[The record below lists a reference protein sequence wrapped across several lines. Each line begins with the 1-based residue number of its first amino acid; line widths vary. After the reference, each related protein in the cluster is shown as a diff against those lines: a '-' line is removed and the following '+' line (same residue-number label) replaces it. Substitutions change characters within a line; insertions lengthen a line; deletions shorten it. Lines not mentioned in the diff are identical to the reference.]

1 MEGEHIV
8 NKHPFRNASARSSI
22 CKAGLVLANVL
33 VLGLGSLNANA
44 QVTTNDPGAIA
55 KLVSQIEKQVQQY
68 EKQVQQYEKQIQQ
81 YELQLQQYQQMLINI
96 KNLGNQVPSINNNL
110 QHLDANAIAS
120 AQCGSAGGS
129 SWFGSLVTSV
139 FAPTSPYAK
148 SQQQI
153 CQQIVAIQVQKYNET
168 ADMLNRMN
176 SYAALANQTE
186 RDRDSIGDT
195 GNGDLSSNSNQV
207 DRNSAELGLEMS
219 NWQARM
225 KAYDAEIGALQDTQ
239 SILANAAMYARTPD
253 LLGTSVQAAAL
264 KAALTVNQ

>member
-1 MEGEHIV
+1 MMESKE
-8 NKHPFRNASARSSI
+8 SAMRTSRSRRSESQGFI
-22 CKAGLVLANVL
+22 QRGGLTVALVLA
-33 VLGLGSLNANA
+33 LGLGPLGANA
-44 QVTTNDPGAIA
+44 QVLVTNPPLQSANHSDFLAQ
-55 KLVSQIEKQVQQY
+55 LEKTIS
-68 EKQVQQYEKQIQQ
+68 QYEKQIQQ

-96 KNLGNQVPSINNNL
+96 KNLGNQVPSFNNNL
-110 QHLDANAIAS
+110 QHLDANAIAL

-139 FAPTSPYAK
+139 FAPTSPYAQ

-153 CQQIVAIQVQKYNET
+153 CQNIVVIQVQKYNET

-176 SYAALANQTE
+176 QYAALARNTESDRNGVGQTN
-186 RDRDSIGDT
+186 
-195 GNGDLSSNSNQV
+195 NGDLSSNTNQV
-207 DRNSAELGLEMS
+207 ERNSSELALEMS

-264 KAALTVNQ
+264 KAALSVNQ